1 MERSV
6 IFAAENEAV
15 ALEEVRARMASTC
28 SEQRGNALFTGMG
41 GGPGVQLPPVGAP
54 AAAAANV
61 TNNQSSVVGDT
72 NTETNSTTIEKL
84 SVFELVRWAKRAT
97 QSHPG
102 LRSRSVAAAH
112 RRRNSL

>member
-1 MERSV
+1 MRC
-6 IFAAENEAV
+6 F
-15 ALEEVRARMASTC
+15 
-28 SEQRGNALFTGMG
+28 GMG
-41 GGPGVQLPPVGAP
+41 GGPAVQLPPVG